1 MGNSN
6 EVITVAHAIAQ
17 SVAPVF
23 LLAGVGGILNV
34 LSGRLGRVIDRYRK
48 LDELNEK
55 MRVAYSPEMTILLRR
70 AKWIHWAI
78 SLSTLSALFVCIVI
92 AALFIGSE
100 LNKDPSTLIASFFIG
115 AMLTLTLG
123 LLCFL
128 REIALATGAIKTR

>member
-1 MGNSN
+1 MENSN

-48 LDELNEK
+48 LDELNDGL
-55 MRVAYSPEMTILLRR
+55 RAAYLLEMKTLLRR
-70 AKWIHWAI
+70 STWIHWSI
-78 SLSTLSALFVCIVI
+78 SLSTICALLVCIVI

-100 LNKDPSTLIASFFIG
+100 LNKDPSALIASFFIG
-115 AMLTLTLG
+115 AMLALTLG

-128 REIALATGAIKTR
+128 REIALATGAIKPR